1 MAFDLLHFSNIIFL
15 LKNLLCKLLQDMT
28 ITYRRYSDHY

>member
-1 MAFDLLHFSNIIFL
+1 MAFDLLHFSNVMFL

-28 ITYRRYSDHY
+28 IT